1 MMGYKEDGNWSVE
14 AKFTSMNRPWRHPP
28 KDDESGAGAAGTH
41 VRNTMKNLQIYM
53 MQGGG
58 TTTPHLPQD
67 AHIMGTVNQQLNTH
81 TEKHWKD
88 WKVHHKWYLTE

>member
-58 TTTPHLPQD
+58 DHHPPPPPRRPHHGDSEP
-67 AHIMGTVNQQLNTH
+67 TVKYT
-81 TEKHWKD
+81 
-88 WKVHHKWYLTE
+88 Y